1 MFLRKI
7 AAWLIKNLLVLL
19 LITFIFSAAA
29 LDLPGMVK
37 WLFKD
42 IFSYSSPEAQKVVVS
57 KLTSACSLLD
67 ATGASDAP
75 GLQQMPGMP
84 FDLSKIGSLCK
95 EYNNGSID
103 DKGFFFNVIG
113 SAIPGKLELPKAKA
127 LERYNSALGFLNKNK
142 IYYIIAILALLAI
155 LYLLAGNL
163 SAFLMDLGG
172 ISFIIGILILLPYAA
187 IMAYG
192 ELVGFDTT
200 PILSSILQGSLSF
213 DANAIAS
220 VVLLMILRTYT
231 GFIVTLGFVFLGT
244 GIAGKVYIRRLKN
257 QGLKAGVKT
266 DKKPE
271 KAATTKKEKQT
282 KEDADEAYKHRDRSA
297 KEILEELEE
306 MHRKKMKDKEREN

>member
-1 MFLRKI
+1 
-7 AAWLIKNLLVLL
+7 
-19 LITFIFSAAA
+19 
-29 LDLPGMVK
+29 
-37 WLFKD
+37 
-42 IFSYSSPEAQKVVVS
+42 
-57 KLTSACSLLD
+57 
-67 ATGASDAP
+67 
-75 GLQQMPGMP
+75 
-84 FDLSKIGSLCK
+84 
-95 EYNNGSID
+95 
-103 DKGFFFNVIG
+103 
-113 SAIPGKLELPKAKA
+113 
-127 LERYNSALGFLNKNK
+127 
-142 IYYIIAILALLAI
+142 
-155 LYLLAGNL
+155 
-163 SAFLMDLGG
+163 MDLGG